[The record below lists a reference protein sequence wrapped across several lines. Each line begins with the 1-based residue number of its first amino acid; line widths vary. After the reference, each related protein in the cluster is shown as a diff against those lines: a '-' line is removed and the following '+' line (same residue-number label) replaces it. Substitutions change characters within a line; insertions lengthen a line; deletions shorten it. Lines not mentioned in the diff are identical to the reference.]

1 MRTADP
7 SIIHRDRARAH
18 GHSAVCSQFAPPIY
32 SIGMDARPRWAIAC
46 RCRVRAREGC
56 GRWAPAHGVRARS
69 PRVTSLSPLARRTT
83 EAAAGRPL
91 NYAPRP
97 VSSAYAYAALPLPWL
112 QNRALCMHAALSQSQ
127 TQTRL
132 NAALAP
138 RPAWPSL
145 SHALVAVAGIP
156 LPAVGFCATGSAAAR
171 YLPLFIFLSRQGST
185 TSGRVSVAARLDA
198 RIDAPTSPAR
208 PAARVQCQASECSR
222 DHQYMFG
229 FCHCGHPPMT
239 PLVARTT

>member
-1 MRTADP
+1 MGA
-7 SIIHRDRARAH
+7 RARRA
-18 GHSAVCSQFAPPIY
+18 GAVAARHVPFPRRAPEPDHR
-32 SIGMDARPRWAIAC
+32 G
-46 RCRVRAREGC
+46 RCR
-56 GRWAPAHGVRARS
+56 S
-69 PRVTSLSPLARRTT
+69 PP
-83 EAAAGRPL
+83 
-91 NYAPRP
+91 NYAPDQSVQRTRP
-97 VSSAYAYAALPLPWL
+97 RSACRPPSPWL

>member
-1 MRTADP
+1 MGA
-7 SIIHRDRARAH
+7 RARRA
-18 GHSAVCSQFAPPIY
+18 GAVAARHVPFPRRAPEPDHR
-32 SIGMDARPRWAIAC
+32 G
-46 RCRVRAREGC
+46 RCR
-56 GRWAPAHGVRARS
+56 S
-69 PRVTSLSPLARRTT
+69 PP
-83 EAAAGRPL
+83 
-91 NYAPRP
+91 NYAPDQSVQRTRP
-97 VSSAYAYAALPLPWL
+97 RSACRPPSPWL

-138 RPAWPSL
+138 PPGPHGRRSRMHWSPSRE
-145 SHALVAVAGIP
+145 SRCRQWASAPQV
-156 LPAVGFCATGSAAAR
+156 LPVEAAAR

-229 FCHCGHPPMT
+229 FCHCGHHP
-239 PLVARTT
+239 